1 MPFSKEKGVR
11 RYFIHEQLENMI
23 KSGVYKVG
31 DKLPTEAELA
41 RTYRVSRMTARAA
54 VDSLVQDGLVYRVRG
69 FGSFVARP
77 LMSRS
82 FSKLTSFTEDTLANG
97 LHPSVKVISL
107 TTKTAEE
114 VSASELELA
123 PADAVYVVTRLRL
136 GDDLPLSVQ
145 RAVLPVALFHGL
157 DAHDLSGSLYELF
170 ENFFSI
176 RVSMCRQTVKPV
188 LADRERAP
196 LLNIAVG
203 APLLYIRRVTYDET
217 GRPIEV
223 VESHTRGDILNIVF
237 DLKR

>member
-1 MPFSKEKGVR
+1 
-11 RYFIHEQLENMI
+11 MI

-41 RTYRVSRMTARAA
+41 NTYRVSRMTARAA

-97 LHPSVKVISL
+97 LRPSVKVISL
-107 TTKTAEE
+107 DTTTSDQVNAP
-114 VSASELELA
+114 ELELA
-123 PADAVYVVTRLRL
+123 PKDSVYVLARLRL
-136 GDDLPLSVQ
+136 GDNLPLSVQ
-145 RAVLPVALFHGL
+145 RAVLPFALFHGL
-157 DAHDLSGSLYELF
+157 QTHDLAGPLYELL
-170 ENFFSI
+170 ENYFSLT
-176 RVSMCRQTVKPV
+176 VSACRQTVKPV
-188 LADRERAP
+188 LADRERAS
-196 LLNIAVG
+196 LLNVVVG

-223 VESHTRGDILNIVF
+223 VESYTRGDLLNIVF